1 MGFKITI
8 FSNDE
13 TKINNIYE
21 EVHKMLEEKF
31 GKEIKIFH
39 IETLVINTGT
49 LYRIQ
54 SKALDS
60 LEIII
65 EIRHFDEDCRSLLT
79 HFIFADDTIDK
90 TNWKVNALMQGYV
103 GRGRYGIYSKLNSN
117 PITYNKTTLEELLR
131 KHIYLILQYRNDIE
145 TIVEGNEW
153 VVWNKKS
160 KNKQ

>member
-13 TKINNIYE
+13 TKINDMCE

-31 GKEIKIFH
+31 EEEIKIFR
-39 IETLVINTGT
+39 IERHKINTGT
-49 LYRIQ
+49 LYIIQ

-60 LEIII
+60 LDIII
-65 EIRHFDEDCRSLLT
+65 EIRHFDEDCRCLLT

-90 TNWKVNALMQGYV
+90 TNWKVNTLMRSYV
-103 GRGRYGIYSKLNSN
+103 GRGRYGIYSKLNLN
-117 PITYNKTTLEELLR
+117 PITYNKNTLEELLR
-131 KHIYLILQYRNDIE
+131 KHIDLILQYRNNIE

-160 KNKQ
+160 KNK